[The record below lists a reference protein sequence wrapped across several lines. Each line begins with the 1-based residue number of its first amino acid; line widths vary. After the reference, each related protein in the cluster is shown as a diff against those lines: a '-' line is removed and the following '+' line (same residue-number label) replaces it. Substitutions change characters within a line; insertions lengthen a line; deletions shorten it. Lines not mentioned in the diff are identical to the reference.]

1 MRFQRQHFVYVFLD
15 SLQIGRGE
23 IKSPLFSTP
32 TAVKKATNDKAVSTS
47 TKTLAVLPSQSE
59 VGTKK
64 VTVPTE
70 SVVSS
75 KKVTAPTE
83 SVVSSKKVAAPTEG
97 EVGKSGTGIKTWSGK
112 SGIGIETDTRKS
124 ESGQY
129 DTDEGDDGNVMM
141 PGEWGR

>member
-15 SLQIGRGE
+15 WLQSGEGE

-64 VTVPTE
+64 VTV
-70 SVVSS
+70 
-75 KKVTAPTE
+75 PTE

>member
-75 KKVTAPTE
+75 KKV
-83 SVVSSKKVAAPTEG
+83 AAPTEG